1 MIEKELE
8 KINLGKSTEDSKK
21 GLILEID
28 LEYPQKLHDMYNNYL
43 SPRK

>member
-1 MIEKELE
+1 MIEKEHK

-21 GLILEID
+21 GLMLEID
-28 LEYPQKLHDMYNNYL
+28 LECPQKLHDMYSNHL

>member
-8 KINLGKSTEDSKK
+8 KINLSKSTEDSKK

-28 LEYPQKLHDMYNNYL
+28 LEYPQKLHDM
-43 SPRK
+43 